1 MKYWELFFLTLGAG
15 CLVGVVISPA
25 SWLGM
30 PIGIASAF
38 AGWLLH
44 KKGGAV

>member
-15 CLVGVVISPA
+15 CLVGVVISPE

-30 PIGIASAF
+30 PVGVASALV
-38 AGWLLH
+38 GWVLH
-44 KKGGAV
+44 KKRGAV